1 MNESTRN
8 SRQSGEHPV
17 DHDADDPGDGPRLE
31 RVPVRDYV
39 IAVALAVGLLLA
51 ILYLGGTVE

>member
-1 MNESTRN
+1 MNANDRN

-17 DHDADDPGDGPRLE
+17 DDPGDGPHLA

-39 IAVALAVGLLLA
+39 VAVALTVGLLLA